1 MSIFSKNNKPKQNK
15 LLKPLSAKGDDKASK
30 IGEKVILA
38 IALVFCAG
46 IAVGAVVAF
55 KALSAICREECRV
68 SSQECVSVVSGKMIS
83 PELIISRF
91 GLTNGVNLAEVPFAE
106 IRSLFLKN
114 VPQIKEI
121 TITRRMP
128 DKVRIEVVEREPAVR
143 LSGDGRVADAEG
155 VVFEYYRGTSMLP
168 LITDND
174 AASDAMPGNK
184 LSGHAAAALRLILS
198 ASSKNGDAP
207 PLRILKADATKTDYL
222 LLTLADYT
230 QAMFA
235 WPNMDDDTPAAREAM
250 ADQIA
255 ALSTAIATKIG
266 SSGKMW
272 DARIPGR
279 AFCKIPELEQD

>member
-1 MSIFSKNNKPKQNK
+1 MSIFSRKDKPRQNK
-15 LLKPLSAKGDDKASK
+15 MLKPLSAKGDDKGSRVAD
-30 IGEKVILA
+30 KVLVA

-46 IAVGAVVAF
+46 IAVGAVIAF
-55 KALSAICREECRV
+55 KALSGICREECRV
-68 SSQECVSVVSGKMIS
+68 SRQDCVTVVSGKMIP

-106 IRSLFLKN
+106 IRSMFLKN

-128 DKVRIEVVEREPAVR
+128 DKVHIEVVEREPVVR

-174 AASDAMPGNK
+174 AASDAMPGNR
-184 LSGHAAAALRLILS
+184 LSGHAAAALRLII
-198 ASSKNGDAP
+198 AAASKNGDAP
-207 PLRILKADATKTDYL
+207 PLRILKADATKTDFI
-222 LLTLADYT
+222 LLTLADYG
-230 QAMFA
+230 QAMFKST
-235 WPNMDDDTPAAREAM
+235 NMDDDTPAAREAM
-250 ADQIA
+250 IEQID
-255 ALSTAIATKIG
+255 ALSKAIATQIG

-272 DARIPGR
+272 NATVPGR
-279 AFCKIPELEQD
+279 VSCIIPELEQD

>member
-1 MSIFSKNNKPKQNK
+1 MSIFSRKEKQKQNRV
-15 LLKPLSAKGDDKASK
+15 LKPLSSKADDKGGRIAD
-30 IGEKVILA
+30 KVLLA
-38 IALVFCAG
+38 IAILFCAG

-55 KALSAICREECRV
+55 KTLSAICREECRTT
-68 SSQECVSVVSGKMIS
+68 SQDCVTVVSGKMIA

-106 IRSLFLKN
+106 IRSMFLKN

-128 DKVRIEVVEREPAVR
+128 NKVHIKVVEREPAVR

-155 VVFEYYRGTSMLP
+155 VVFEYYRGTSVLP

-184 LSGHAAAALRLILS
+184 ISGHAAAALRLILAAS
-198 ASSKNGDAP
+198 AKNGDAP
-207 PLRILKADATKTDYL
+207 PLRILKADATKTDYI
-222 LLTLADYT
+222 LLTLADYG
-230 QAMFA
+230 QAKFA
-235 WPNMDDDTPAAREAM
+235 WPNMDDDTAAARESM
-250 ADQIA
+250 TKQIA
-255 ALSTAIATKIG
+255 ALSTAIATQIG

-272 DARIPGR
+272 DATVPGR
-279 AFCKIPELEQD
+279 AFCKIPELEQN

>member
-1 MSIFSKNNKPKQNK
+1 MSIFSRKNKQKQNK
-15 LLKPLSAKGDDKASK
+15 MLKPLSSRGENGGKGIADKLLVA
-30 IGEKVILA
+30 L
-38 IALVFCAG
+38 ALVFCAG
-46 IAVGAVVAF
+46 IAAGAVIAF
-55 KALSAICREECRV
+55 KTLSGICREQCRAK
-68 SSQECVSVVSGKMIS
+68 SQDSITVTSGKMIS

-121 TITRRMP
+121 TITRHIP

-168 LITDND
+168 LITDNE

-184 LSGHAAAALRLILS
+184 LSGHAAAALRLIL
-198 ASSKNGDAP
+198 AAASKNGDAP
-207 PLRILKADATKTDYL
+207 PLRILSVDATKTDFL
-222 LLTLADYT
+222 LLTLSDYR
-230 QAMFA
+230 QALFA
-235 WPNMDDDTPAAREAM
+235 WTNMDDDTPAAREAM
-250 ADQIA
+250 KEQIA
-255 ALSTAIATKIG
+255 ALSTAIATQIG
-266 SSGKMW
+266 NSGKMW
-272 DARIPGR
+272 DATVPGR